1 MIEKTEFVY
10 TTYIT
15 STAQKVWDAITTP
28 EFTSQY
34 WGKKNVSDWKPGSKW
49 NMVSIDGT
57 EVTNITGVVVE
68 SRPPSRLVLSWAS
81 PENAGDQS
89 EYSRVTFEIEGLGA
103 VVRLNVVHDQ
113 LKAGS
118 EMAKGIS
125 GGWPLVLSGLKSFL
139 ETGKAPD
146 IMAIKGSCSAA
157 AQASPSQAKVA

>member
-1 MIEKTEFVY
+1 MTQNQAMTEFVY
-10 TTYIT
+10 TTYIS
-15 STAQKVWDAITTP
+15 STPQKVWDAITTP

-34 WGKKNVSDWKPGSKW
+34 WGKNMISSWKQGSKW
-49 NMVSIDGT
+49 DMASIDGSNT
-57 EVTNITGVVVE
+57 INITGEVVE

-81 PENAGDQS
+81 PENVGNRS
-89 EYSRVTFEIEGLGA
+89 EYSRVTFEIEMMGG

-113 LKAGS
+113 LKSGS

-146 IMAIKGSCSAA
+146 IMAIKGSCSAPA
-157 AQASPSQAKVA
+157 QAKVA